1 MMSSDK
7 IKVLK
12 LSYDV
17 LPPLSLTYEAE
28 DSSFCID
35 FVGI

>member
-1 MMSSDK
+1 MLSDK
-7 IKVLK
+7 IEALK

-17 LPPLSLTYEAE
+17 LPPLSLTSEAE
-28 DSSFCID
+28 DSCFCID

>member
-1 MMSSDK
+1 MMLSDK
-7 IKVLK
+7 IDVLK

-17 LPPLSLTYEAE
+17 LPPLSLTSEAE
-28 DSSFCID
+28 DSSFSID